1 MGPQE
6 GGYWIVSRIQ
16 RDLEEAE
23 LVAEPSFTQGWI
35 DAPVTL
41 VPKRLLESKTAPSNE
56 DEVSPPRQEGATEP
70 GEVTLLVGSLR
81 SAGQGV
87 CSVSL
92 NSTLREAQSLM
103 MRNDYSQL
111 AVMSDPRTLRGAVT
125 WESIAQA
132 SMRTSNPQIRDSV
145 IPAELVRFEDDLIHH
160 IPRIVQA
167 GYVFVQ
173 AKNRTV
179 SGILTTADLSDEFA
193 RLATP
198 FFLIGEIERRLRRA
212 ADRIFSPAELMEIRD
227 PNDSTRDV
235 ASAEDLTIGE
245 YVRLFEY
252 PERWDK
258 TGWKVDRKIFI
269 EALNQARE
277 LRNDVLHFSPD
288 PLDEDQLDEL
298 RRFIRWLRILL
309 VARRV
314 RRAIHRRYPDSRTH
328 PIPPR
333 FRRAVTRASSAS
345 TKRSRYF
352 VAPVSE
358 ITQESLWNVLR
369 DSEAVADACGVLGV
383 QRISPLRAPSC

>member
-1 MGPQE
+1 MDRNVQSFLEDAARRDRSDLVTLPIRELLERWGHKRR
-6 GGYWIVSRIQ
+6 GYWIVSRIQ

-212 ADRIFSPAELMEIRD
+212 ADRIFSPAELREIRD

-258 TGWKVDRKIFI
+258 TGWQVDRKIFI

-298 RRFIRWLRILL
+298 RRFIRWLRILD
-309 VARRV
+309 
-314 RRAIHRRYPDSRTH
+314 P
-328 PIPPR
+328 
-333 FRRAVTRASSAS
+333 
-345 TKRSRYF
+345 
-352 VAPVSE
+352 
-358 ITQESLWNVLR
+358 
-369 DSEAVADACGVLGV
+369 
-383 QRISPLRAPSC
+383 